1 MKAKAEA
8 MQKIPFM
15 NLKSQ
20 YEKIK
25 PEIQKAVNAV
35 LDSGNFILGEEVEEF
50 EKEYASFCQ
59 SKYCRGVAN
68 GTDALTIALK
78 AIGVKTGDLV
88 VTVPNT
94 FIATTEAISLV
105 SGKIEFVD
113 IDPKTHLIDPNKLEE
128 KIKILRAANCPVKAI
143 IAVHLYGQP
152 CDMDSIRQ
160 IAQKYDVSIVED
172 AAQAHGAEYR
182 GKRTGAL
189 GDVACF
195 SFYPGKNLGAYGD
208 AGAIVTNS
216 LSTSEK
222 VLMLRNHG
230 RKKKYEHE
238 MEGYNSRLDSLQAA
252 ILRVKLRHLDAW
264 TEERIKRA
272 RYYEERLKNAPS
284 IVLPDTS
291 PVAKHVF
298 HLYVVRVKDRSSVQ
312 RALQDAGIGT
322 GVHYPVPLHLQH
334 AYRYLGHLTGAF
346 PEAERSCSEIL
357 SLPLDAEIT
366 FDQIDYVCETLLKC
380 IS

>member
-230 RKKKYEHE
+230 RKKK
-238 MEGYNSRLDSLQAA
+238 
-252 ILRVKLRHLDAW
+252 I
-264 TEERIKRA
+264 
-272 RYYEERLKNAPS
+272 
-284 IVLPDTS
+284 
-291 PVAKHVF
+291 
-298 HLYVVRVKDRSSVQ
+298 
-312 RALQDAGIGT
+312 
-322 GVHYPVPLHLQH
+322 
-334 AYRYLGHLTGAF
+334 
-346 PEAERSCSEIL
+346 
-357 SLPLDAEIT
+357 
-366 FDQIDYVCETLLKC
+366 
-380 IS
+380 